1 MSALTRPEQGYRVDH
16 QGYAPEIWV
25 GLFATALYLIQG
37 KPIIAGITDW
47 LEISLGVVLA
57 LGSGLCLIGSAI
69 GTRWF
74 QPQAPKR
81 RSYRFHLVG
90 LPLIIASLIWYSYAA
105 ATSGELVLIAL
116 GGALGLCIE
125 IGSVRMLI
133 DIVEDLSDEES

>member
-25 GLFATALYLIQG
+25 GLLVTALYLIQG
-37 KPIIAGITDW
+37 EPVVAGITDW
-47 LEISLGVVLA
+47 LEISLDAVLA
-57 LGSGLCLIGSAI
+57 FGSGLCLIGSAL

-74 QPQAPKR
+74 LPKTPKR

-90 LPLIIASLIWYSYAA
+90 LPMIIVALVWYSYAA
-105 ATSGELVLIAL
+105 ATTGNLLLIAL

-125 IGSVRMLI
+125 IGSVRMMI
-133 DIVEDLSDEES
+133 DIVEDLADEP